1 MKQEDA
7 IYFAGLME
15 DYLQI
20 PAMYCELIEKKL
32 MFGEYQEVIDF
43 IIKRRKDLEYE

>member
-1 MKQEDA
+1 MKKEDA

-20 PAMYCELIEKKL
+20 PSMYCELIEKKL
-32 MFGEYQEVIDF
+32 IENKYEEVISF
-43 IIKRRKDLEYE
+43 IISRRKQLEA